1 MFRQPAQGHNIG
13 WGVQW
18 TSELIHWA
26 QSTCQVQNNQ
36 KKVWEIC
43 LRCILLWALHTVDNT
58 NHGTYLCRLLMNL
71 SLFRTWAS
79 ILWTHWNFRSS
90 ILSNRNHI
98 YQIANLDNVAST
110 LVLQHSAC
118 LLKRDAPAPWRFQ
131 GEIIE
136 DNRKVLF
143 LNDQQKIISAWPGH

>member
-1 MFRQPAQGHNIG
+1 MFQKPAQGHNIG

-58 NHGTYLCRLLMNL
+58 TMGLTSVVSWWTFLC
-71 SLFRTWAS
+71 FEPE
-79 ILWTHWNFRSS
+79 HQYCG
-90 ILSNRNHI
+90 HI
-98 YQIANLDNVAST
+98 ETSVHLYYQI
-110 LVLQHSAC
+110 
-118 LLKRDAPAPWRFQ
+118 
-131 GEIIE
+131 EIIFTKLPILIMSLPHSSS
-136 DNRKVLF
+136 NTLHACSKGTLLHQGTRVRSLKITRKSCWP
-143 LNDQQKIISAWPGH
+143 NEIIFAWPGH